1 MSEIKISEA
10 STNLRGKVVVL
21 TGGAQ
26 GIGAAAVELLY
37 DIGAH
42 VFFGDWDEKKGRQL
56 EQDLKSRTSKN
67 GGSVAFRQVDVRNH
81 DMQLALFDD
90 AHNAHNRVDVAIQCA
105 GLIEPKGWFEPE
117 DLNLETVRK
126 EPIPIKDNIE
136 INLTSVLLFSR
147 MALAYMKR
155 DRSTNGTNGSTD
167 DFSKSIVLTSSIA
180 GITEAPGLFAYS
192 AAKHG
197 VIGIM
202 RALRRFA
209 PAKYG
214 VRANAICPW
223 ATDTQLLAGVAP
235 KWKKEKMPMNTPKD
249 VALLILQCAAD
260 QSLNGKAV
268 FVAGGR
274 GFDTEEGID
283 RTLPQWMGEENAKVF
298 LRGQEI
304 LGLGDNWVDGQ

>member
-1 MSEIKISEA
+1 
-10 STNLRGKVVVL
+10 
-21 TGGAQ
+21 
-26 GIGAAAVELLY
+26 
-37 DIGAH
+37 
-42 VFFGDWDEKKGRQL
+42 
-56 EQDLKSRTSKN
+56 
-67 GGSVAFRQVDVRNH
+67 
-81 DMQLALFDD
+81 
-90 AHNAHNRVDVAIQCA
+90 
-105 GLIEPKGWFEPE
+105 
-117 DLNLETVRK
+117 
-126 EPIPIKDNIE
+126 
-136 INLTSVLLFSR
+136 
-147 MALAYMKR
+147 MALAYMKK
-155 DRSTNGTNGSTD
+155 DSSTNGTTNGGTNGSRA

-223 ATDTQLLAGVAP
+223 ATDTQLLSGVAP
-235 KWKKEKMPMNTPKD
+235 KWRKEKMPMNKPKD

-260 QSLNGKAV
+260 TSLNGKAV
-268 FVAGGR
+268 FVSGGR

-283 RTLPQWMGEENAKVF
+283 RTLPQWLGEENAKVF

-304 LGLGDNWVDGQ
+304 LGLGDKWVDGQ

>member
-1 MSEIKISEA
+1 
-10 STNLRGKVVVL
+10 
-21 TGGAQ
+21 
-26 GIGAAAVELLY
+26 
-37 DIGAH
+37 
-42 VFFGDWDEKKGRQL
+42 
-56 EQDLKSRTSKN
+56 
-67 GGSVAFRQVDVRNH
+67 
-81 DMQLALFDD
+81 
-90 AHNAHNRVDVAIQCA
+90 
-105 GLIEPKGWFEPE
+105 
-117 DLNLETVRK
+117 
-126 EPIPIKDNIE
+126 
-136 INLTSVLLFSR
+136 

-155 DRSTNGTNGSTD
+155 DSSPNGADGGPD

-235 KWKKEKMPMNTPKD
+235 KWRKEKMPMNTPKD

-260 QSLNGKAV
+260 ASLNGKAV
-268 FVAGGR
+268 FVAGGH